1 MPRLRRGA
9 KFDWLFEQSCVAK
22 RISNVVN
29 IIGLP
34 QIKEAVSSIEMNE
47 GHDQRA
53 ALICLLTAAGVAVGR
68 FTAVG
73 NQRGGYFFLPPW
85 DAWAL
90 WAREEIQIQRQRID
104 SLEVWIDGKRFKA
117 TEPLQTAHNKA
128 LQAGERRVVA
138 PALLQRDS
146 RAARG

>member
-1 MPRLRRGA
+1 
-9 KFDWLFEQSCVAK
+9 
-22 RISNVVN
+22 
-29 IIGLP
+29 
-34 QIKEAVSSIEMNE
+34 
-47 GHDQRA
+47 
-53 ALICLLTAAGVAVGR
+53 
-68 FTAVG
+68 VG